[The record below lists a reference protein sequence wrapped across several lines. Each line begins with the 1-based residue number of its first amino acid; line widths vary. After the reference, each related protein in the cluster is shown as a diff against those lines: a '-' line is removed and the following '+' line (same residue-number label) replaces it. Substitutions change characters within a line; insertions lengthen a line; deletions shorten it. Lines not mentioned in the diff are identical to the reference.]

1 MADRFRRKHEPRHIR
16 LYHSITGC
24 EAWRDLTGNAIK
36 VLIALA
42 RYDDGNSN
50 GQLYFSERQGAKD
63 TGLSRNT
70 VRRALAE
77 LIAKGFIA
85 QTKPGAFN
93 RNNLLAATYRL
104 TWVAWPGGK
113 PSAPTRDFDRWKP
126 DGNSQ
131 AQNLTTIGAKSA
143 PPLETSG
150 DGGSEF
156 DPPTV
161 ETLHVSVGRP
171 MSETEPQLLYQGN
184 RGSDQETGQWKQANP
199 ASAAFPGL
207 LREATRKRLETAE
220 PGEQTRLA
228 QLIDC
233 PPGTLSK
240 FINGRNLPDAY
251 CDRLAAIVLREMPA

>member
-1 MADRFRRKHEPRHIR
+1 MSDRFRRKHEPRHIR
-16 LYHSITGC
+16 LYHSVTGC
-24 EAWRDLTGNAIK
+24 EAWRELTGNGIK

-50 GQLYFSERQGAKD
+50 GQLFFSERQGAKD

-113 PSAPTRDFDRWKP
+113 PSAPTRDFERWKP

-131 AQNLTTIGAKSA
+131 AQSLTETGAVIA
-143 PPLETSG
+143 PPLETQG
-150 DGGSEF
+150 DLGADF
-156 DPPTV
+156 DPSIM
-161 ETLHVSVGRP
+161 ETPHVSVGP
-171 MSETEPQLLYQGN
+171 SMSETGPQLLYQGDS
-184 RGSDQETGQWKQANP
+184 RSDQETGQWKQANP
-199 ASAAFPGL
+199 ASGAFPAI
-207 LREATRKRLETAE
+207 LRDATLKRLADAQ
-220 PGEQTRLA
+220 PGEQKRLSER
-228 QLIDC
+228 IDC

-240 FINGRNLPDAY
+240 FINGRNLPETY
-251 CDRLAAIVLREMPA
+251 HQRLAAIVLPETVA